1 MKNIFLFVI
10 IFASIS
16 AFGQHDRRGVPGNEQ
31 TRDKIRAA
39 HAAYITQRIELTTSE
54 SEKFWPLYREY
65 FEKRRDLRQRMR
77 DARQAESNDKDLLE
91 MDLSTKEEELELERE
106 LMGKLR
112 EFIPAEKLVKL
123 RQAEIDF
130 RKLLLRKVQERRRH

>member
-1 MKNIFLFVI
+1 MKNIFLLVI

-16 AFGQHDRRGVPGNEQ
+16 AFGQHDRRGVRGNEE

-39 HAAYITQRIELTTSE
+39 HAAYITQRIELTTFE

-77 DARQAESNDKDLLE
+77 DARQTESNDKDLLE
-91 MDLSTKEEELELERE
+91 MDLSTKKEELELERE
-106 LMGKLR
+106 FMEKLQ

>member
-1 MKNIFLFVI
+1 MKNIFLLVI
-10 IFASIS
+10 LFASVS
-16 AFGQHDRRGVPGNEQ
+16 AFAQHDRRGVRGNEQ
-31 TRDKIRAA
+31 ARDKIRAA
-39 HAAYITQRIELTTSE
+39 HAAYVTQRIELTSAE

-77 DARQAESNDKDLLE
+77 DARQSESNEKDLLE
-91 MDLSTKEEELELERE
+91 MDLTTKEEELELERE
-106 LMGKLR
+106 LMEKLQ

-130 RKLLLRKVQERRRH
+130 RKLLLRKVQERRRR

>member
-1 MKNIFLFVI
+1 MKNIFLLVI
-10 IFASIS
+10 LFASIS
-16 AFGQHDRRGVPGNEQ
+16 ALGQHDGRGVRGNEQ
-31 TRDKIRAA
+31 ARDKIRAA
-39 HAAYITQRIELTTSE
+39 HAAYITQRIELTSSE

-77 DARQAESNDKDLLE
+77 DARQSESNEKDLLE

-106 LMGKLR
+106 LMEKLQ

-130 RKLLLRKVQERRRH
+130 RKLLLRKVQERRRR

>member
-1 MKNIFLFVI
+1 MKNIFLLVI

-16 AFGQHDRRGVPGNEQ
+16 AAGQHDRRGVRGNEEN
-31 TRDKIRAA
+31 RDKIRAA

-91 MDLSTKEEELELERE
+91 MDLSTKKEELELERE
-106 LMGKLR
+106 LMEKLQ

>member
-1 MKNIFLFVI
+1 MKNIFLLVI
-10 IFASIS
+10 TFASIS
-16 AFGQHDRRGVPGNEQ
+16 AFAQHDGRGVRGNEQ
-31 TRDKIRAA
+31 ARDKIRAA
-39 HAAYITQRIELTTSE
+39 HAAYITQRIELTSSE

-77 DARQAESNDKDLLE
+77 DARQSESNEKDLLE

-106 LMGKLR
+106 LMEKLQ

-130 RKLLLRKVQERRRH
+130 RKLLLRKVQERRRR

>member
-16 AFGQHDRRGVPGNEQ
+16 AFGQPDRRGIRDNEQ

-54 SEKFWPLYREY
+54 SERFWPLYREY
-65 FEKRRDLRQRMR
+65 FEKRRDLRQRIR
-77 DARQAESNDKDLLE
+77 DARESGSNDKDLLE
-91 MDLSTKEEELELERE
+91 MDLSTKGEELELERE
-106 LMGKLR
+106 LMEKLQ
-112 EFIPAEKLVKL
+112 EFIPAQKLVKL

-130 RKLLLRKVQERRRH
+130 RKLLLRKVQERRRR